1 MKASILI
8 FSQTGNTLKVSASI
22 SKSLGICGVE
32 VDQVSFLH
40 RTKWKPDN
48 TDLIGI
54 GCPVFENRPAE
65 IVPHYL
71 ADSGFN
77 FAGKKGLCFHYL
89 RRLTCQII
97 VASVANCN
105 KNWSF
110 STRRYSIKR
119 VQFIPPPFFGLFPK
133 RQNEKELER
142 AEKFGRAV
150 AANII

>member
-119 VQFIPPPFFGLFPK
+119 VQFIPPPFLDFSRKDRMK
-133 RQNEKELER
+133 RNWKEQKNSGVLLLPT
-142 AEKFGRAV
+142 
-150 AANII
+150 